1 MALCS
6 LQVFDKG
13 VKVHFLAYSGT
24 IHRSHL
30 MQHSMKLEHDQ
41 EVRVLFPMYQIQV
54 WSFDLHFG
62 VYHVLTTCS

>member
-30 MQHSMKLEHDQ
+30 TQHSMKLEHDQ
-41 EVRVLFPMYQIQV
+41 EVRVLLKELPYV
-54 WSFDLHFG
+54 PNTG
-62 VYHVLTTCS
+62 VVV